1 MGVTVVS
8 SWIYRTTQDTLVV
21 VGITCGLGSVMY
33 CRRTG
38 CISLKKQLVRCGV
51 MENPSVPGQRTV
63 PGALCPA
70 GTA

>member
-1 MGVTVVS
+1 MDTS
-8 SWIYRTTQDTLVV
+8 YRATESTRAARATF
-21 VGITCGLGSVMY
+21 VG
-33 CRRTG
+33 CRKDDV
-38 CISLKKQLVRCGV
+38 SLKKQLVRCGV